1 MFKLFSSTG
10 PVFEG
15 TSDQLRQHLSSP
27 RTMTK
32 TREPAQTAR
41 AAVRRDLTRLY
52 RDPALNVPSNKPD
65 EPVTAT
71 VASLMSR
78 PAISI
83 TTVQNL
89 GDAWQLL
96 QQHDIA
102 QLVVMD
108 PPFRLV
114 GLLARTDVLKCLIIR
129 KGQISFVS
137 GGPITSLM
145 QHPVIAVSEGENVH
159 QAALL
164 MLERNINALPVIDNR
179 DQLSGVIS
187 RHDIL
192 GFLARARP
200 LTLRA

>member
-15 TSDQLRQHLSSP
+15 TSDQLRQHLGSP
-27 RTMTK
+27 RTRAK
-32 TREPAQTAR
+32 NRDAAQSSRTRAR
-41 AAVRRDLTRLY
+41 LDPTRIY
-52 RDPALNVPSNKPD
+52 RDPALGTGPQQAA
-65 EPVTAT
+65 EQAAAT
-71 VASLMSR
+71 VASLMTS

-83 TTVQNL
+83 TTVQHI

-102 QLVVMD
+102 QLIVID

-114 GLLARTDVLKCLIIR
+114 GMLTRTSILKCLVIR
-129 KGQISFVS
+129 NGQISFIS
-137 GGPITSLM
+137 GGPITALM
-145 QHPVIAVSEGENVH
+145 QQPVIAVSESENVR

-164 MLERNINALPVIDNR
+164 MLECNINALPVIDSR

-187 RHDIL
+187 RRDIL
-192 GFLARARP
+192 GFLARTRP
-200 LTLRA
+200 LALRA